1 MATSSS
7 YGPIIKYEMDT
18 VEGALPT
25 MSDWDFDDSEGSSCA
40 VCGFRPALS
49 ASLGIGLGSQ
59 YCPQHIVNNTH
70 HDGGFHSHLYNP
82 NSTQTF
88 LEPRIP
94 YQYQINQILQ
104 PSSSS
109 TSCSQYDNY
118 KMPPHPISPVSEYGS
133 NITASK
139 PVDVEEEYIQLPS
152 SLCGSHQTQNNPS
165 KETYFPPNNFVLTS
179 SSSIPSFLSISFDS
193 PVSTPYHSPN
203 KQEEEYPETSIT
215 EVYESSMVTE
225 QPSTADDFMSQDTEI
240 DEDPQDLDLGEM
252 GDSRN
257 LRVGSQAL
265 QKGAESELNSFS
277 GQFLD
282 ATPVV
287 PIYSDT
293 NTDKTAPY
301 AVLIHRALMSSPEK
315 KMVLAD
321 IYEYFKE
328 KIPRFKRV
336 KGRGWMNSIRHNLS
350 MNGVGTQLN
359 FIMRAIFFSNYTIG
373 ISKTGSPTG

>member
-1 MATSSS
+1 
-7 YGPIIKYEMDT
+7 
-18 VEGALPT
+18 
-25 MSDWDFDDSEGSSCA
+25 
-40 VCGFRPALS
+40 
-49 ASLGIGLGSQ
+49 
-59 YCPQHIVNNTH
+59 
-70 HDGGFHSHLYNP
+70 
-82 NSTQTF
+82 
-88 LEPRIP
+88 
-94 YQYQINQILQ
+94 
-104 PSSSS
+104 
-109 TSCSQYDNY
+109 
-118 KMPPHPISPVSEYGS
+118 
-133 NITASK
+133 
-139 PVDVEEEYIQLPS
+139 
-152 SLCGSHQTQNNPS
+152 
-165 KETYFPPNNFVLTS
+165 
-179 SSSIPSFLSISFDS
+179 
-193 PVSTPYHSPN
+193 
-203 KQEEEYPETSIT
+203 
-215 EVYESSMVTE
+215 MVTE